1 MPPPQSHTPSHA
13 SHLHHTPQQSNLLST
28 TDNTQPNRRNSTSQ
42 LSSSAPSFP
51 SFLSN
56 PRGSASSS
64 SNLIENSNRS
74 STASNR
80 NSTANLCSTMLAID
94 FDGGN
99 QVIVR
104 PNRIIRGKVLLNL
117 SEKMHVTRIRVK
129 VSLFV

>member
-1 MPPPQSHTPSHA
+1 
-13 SHLHHTPQQSNLLST
+13 
-28 TDNTQPNRRNSTSQ
+28 
-42 LSSSAPSFP
+42 
-51 SFLSN
+51 
-56 PRGSASSS
+56 
-64 SNLIENSNRS
+64 
-74 STASNR
+74 
-80 NSTANLCSTMLAID
+80 MLAID